1 MTGFLSVNKKKF
13 LLFCF
18 FSQGKKG
25 KSAKNAQANQPLD
38 RKEDLYLKA
47 PHSFVFHRG
56 HVGKTVKELVLDV
69 RKLMEPYTA
78 SSLKV
83 ITCSTLS
90 ATVDFIFE
98 SI

>member
-1 MTGFLSVNKKKF
+1 MHVLSYGNS
-13 LLFCF
+13 LIY

-25 KSAKNAQANQPLD
+25 RSAKNAQANQPLD
-38 RKEDLYLKA
+38 GKEDLYLKA

-83 ITCSTLS
+83 NLYTFKMPNDLS
-90 ATVDFIFE
+90 LMTNI
-98 SI
+98 